1 MNKTTTSNPVRLIA
15 FFLTAIIL
23 TCTFGFTVDGWADLS
38 DDPNDEGKDKPSNSE
53 DSNQFPSLPEDD
65 QTSTEPEIHIPEYT
79 HRLTGLEITKGET
92 GLINIAVVMDSTLPL
107 YGISSADILCKIPTE
122 EGSKYLAFLS
132 DTSKLWK
139 IGSLSP
145 TRGYISNLASY
156 FSGAMLC
163 YGTEDKIDYTQC
175 DIGKTVIDLTKNQG
189 YHYTESTGGI
199 FTNHDL
205 LSGAL
210 ADSDLSFGSCAPLPF
225 VHNEFGQEE
234 IVFYDNIA
242 TNVIID
248 RSGKYDCELRYD
260 TESGS
265 YTVYK
270 NGDAITDAATN
281 DVPTFE
287 NCFILFADSITYD
300 RTDINQMVLDT
311 VGSGSGY
318 YITNGSYTEIKW
330 SAASGGI
337 MTFYSQSGEKL
348 TINRGKIFLSF
359 VKSSLS
365 NNISFQ

>member
-38 DDPNDEGKDKPSNSE
+38 DEPKDEGEKLPEGDDN
-53 DSNQFPSLPEDD
+53 NQSPSLPEDIPTD
-65 QTSTEPEIHIPEYT
+65 EPEIHIPEFT
-79 HRLTGLEITKGET
+79 DRLTGLEISKEEAE
-92 GLINIAVVMDSTLPL
+92 LVSIAVVMDSSLPL
-107 YGISSADILCKIPTE
+107 YGISSADILCEIPTE
-122 EGSKYLAFLS
+122 EGSKYLAFLT

-210 ADSDLSFGSCAPLPF
+210 ADSDLSLVSCTPLPF

-234 IVFYDNIA
+234 IVYSDNIA
-242 TNVIID
+242 NNVIID
-248 RSGKYDCELRYD
+248 KSGKYDCELRYD
-260 TESGS
+260 AESGC
-265 YTVYK
+265 YTIYK
-270 NGDAITDAATN
+270 SGVAIADGASSEI
-281 DVPTFE
+281 PTFE

-300 RTDINQMVLDT
+300 RTDVNQMVLDT
-311 VGSGSGY
+311 IGSGSGY

-337 MTFYSQSGEKL
+337 MTFYSESGEKL
-348 TINRGKIFLSF
+348 TVNRGKIYLSF

-365 NNISFQ
+365 GTISFQ